1 MRYTPWWRPPGIY
14 RAPGS
19 RPWTGLVAVPGTGL
33 SVDGWRAP
41 LILLGS
47 VGGAAVALP
56 GYGRRVSGIPDLT
69 PSCSARR
76 LLARLDEL
84 AVARA
89 TLVGHSSSCQVVAE
103 AARLAPERV
112 TTLVL
117 VGPATDPSAA
127 TWPRLVGRWA
137 RAFSHEA
144 VGQVPL
150 LVRDYGYSGPVGFVR
165 TMEAARH
172 HRLDRALA
180 DLRIPVLLV
189 RGGYDRIVP
198 TSWLDRLASGCRDA
212 HTATVEGGSH
222 MLPLTHPRELAEVIH
237 AFLAAHAGVSTVPV
251 SGDRAAGWTRF

>member
-1 MRYTPWWRPPGIY
+1 MRSTPWCRPPGIY
-14 RAPGS
+14 RAPG
-19 RPWTGLVAVPGTGL
+19 TGLRTELVAVPGTGL

-47 VGGAAVALP
+47 VGGASVALP
-56 GYGRRVSGIPDLT
+56 GYGRRVSGVRDLT
-69 PSCSARR
+69 PRASAER

-84 AVARA
+84 AVPRA

-112 TTLVL
+112 TALVL
-117 VGPATDPSAA
+117 VGPATDPRAA

-165 TMEAARH
+165 TMEAARY
-172 HRLDRALA
+172 HRLDLALA

-198 TSWLDRLASGCRDA
+198 TDWLDQLASVCRDA

-222 MLPLTHPRELAEVIH
+222 MLPLTHPRELAAVIH
-237 AFLAAHAGVSTVPV
+237 AFLVGRAGVDV
-251 SGDRAAGWTRF
+251 DRGGAARR